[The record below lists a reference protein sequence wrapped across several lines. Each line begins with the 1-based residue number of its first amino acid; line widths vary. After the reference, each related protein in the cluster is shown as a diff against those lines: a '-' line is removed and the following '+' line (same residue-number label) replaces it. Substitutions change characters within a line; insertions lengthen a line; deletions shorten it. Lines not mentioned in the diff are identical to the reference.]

1 MAEFF
6 GLKKVK
12 KSGWV
17 HEDGGER
24 FYLGDTGDYVK
35 NAWYEDGNHWYW
47 FDGAGHM
54 VTNTWYRYQDA
65 WYYLGEDGAMVK
77 GLLNEKG
84 KWYYLDQE
92 GKMSTEPVV
101 LTPDQDG
108 ALKFPG
114 MAEP

>member
-1 MAEFF
+1 MSISVWQT
-6 GLKKVK
+6 G

-35 NAWYEDGNHWYW
+35 NAWYEHEGHWHW

-54 VTNTWYRYQDA
+54 VTDTWYKYNDA
-65 WYYLGEDGAMVK
+65 WYYLGQDGAMVK
-77 GLLNEKG
+77 GLLEDDG
-84 KWYYLDQE
+84 RWYYLDQE
-92 GKMSTEPVV
+92 GRMATEPVV

-108 ALKFPG
+108 ALRWPG
-114 MAEP
+114 MAG